1 MPSSYAN
8 PSVDPRDAERLGA
21 LGNRHR
27 PDVRRIETPPQSHP
41 KEQRPWSQ
49 PRFWILQ
56 LVVLA
61 LYLVRLALTLAFDL
75 DTTSL
80 AVELS
85 TFVIFLV
92 PVLIAALNYG
102 LAGAISTA
110 AWVTVLAVPRVASAA
125 SAYESEAAWAE
136 VVQVVLLDV
145 LAVLIG
151 QRVSAER
158 SAREVADSAREAHL
172 HAEALYRDLFDSNQA
187 PILIVDPN
195 GAVVEANAAAQSAFG
210 VVVSPVDDRGR
221 SERDAG
227 IRLIDMIGPEAAA
240 LVLSRLI
247 AGQFPSDDEERVSS
261 ADDRRAQRSED
272 RVEPVEL
279 GVEGRTTLFRP
290 TATMLRG
297 PDAGRNMQV
306 VFEDVTAETR
316 RHDRMEAYAAQV
328 VVGQEEERR
337 RIAQELH
344 DGPVQTLVHLCRQ
357 IDHVDAGALGERNAP
372 KVAELR
378 TIVEETVA
386 ELRSI
391 AKGLRPPILDDLGLV
406 ASINQILGEAA
417 ARGEFEASFGVT
429 GAARRLP
436 APVELTVF
444 RIAQEALSNVE
455 RHAAAH
461 RVAVGLD
468 FESGG
473 LRMLVKDDG
482 VGFDV
487 DPHEDPNGTTSLGL
501 PGMTERAHLI
511 GSRLLIHSS
520 PGSGTTVDLAVPS
533 TVLEAT
539 RGN

>member
-1 MPSSYAN
+1 MTPDAARTEPTVERSSATSSLVGSRRN
-8 PSVDPRDAERLGA
+8 GSRRREGSRRGA
-21 LGNRHR
+21 RS
-27 PDVRRIETPPQSHP
+27 ETRAPTEP
-41 KEQRPWSQ
+41 PWSK

-61 LYLVRLALTLAFDL
+61 LYLVRLALTLAL
-75 DTTSL
+75 HLGSTSL
-80 AVELS
+80 PVEFS

-102 LAGAISTA
+102 LSGALATA
-110 AWVTVLAVPRVASAA
+110 AWVTVLAVPRVAAA
-125 SAYESEAAWAE
+125 ATADESQAAWAE
-136 VVQVVLLDV
+136 VVQIALLDV
-145 LAVLIG
+145 LALLIG

-158 SAREVADSAREAHL
+158 SAREFADSEREAHL

-195 GAVVEANAAAQSAFG
+195 GVVVETNAAAERAFG
-210 VVVSPVDDRGR
+210 VVR
-221 SERDAG
+221 SSCETSRTSGNAPG
-227 IRLIDMIGPEAAA
+227 VRLIDMIGAEAAA

-247 AGQFPSDDEERVSS
+247 AGQFPPDEESRQSS
-261 ADDRRAQRSED
+261 EE

-279 GVEGRTTLFRP
+279 EVDSRTALFRP

-306 VFEDVTAETR
+306 VFVDVTAETR

-357 IDHVDAGALGERNAP
+357 IDQVETGGTGERRAP
-372 KVAELR
+372 VLADLR

-391 AKGLRPPILDDLGLV
+391 ARGLRPPILDDLGLV

-417 ARGEFEASFGVT
+417 ERGDFEASFGIT

-455 RHAAAH
+455 RHAAA
-461 RVAVGLD
+461 RQVAVGLD
-468 FESGG
+468 FESDGFR
-473 LRMLVKDDG
+473 LLVKDDG
-482 VGFDV
+482 VGFDL
-487 DPHEDPNGTTSLGL
+487 PTHEDLRGTTSLGL

-511 GSRLLIHSS
+511 GSHLKVHTA
-520 PGSGTTVDLAVPS
+520 PGSGTTVDLTVPP
-533 TVLEAT
+533 TVIEGH
-539 RGN
+539 RGS